1 MEAIIKAESLVK
13 EYKKFN
19 TNGVYLSVES
29 STKAVDEI
37 DLEIYEGDFIAI
49 MGPSGSGKSTLV
61 NMLSTIDTPTSGS
74 VFIEGKKTKKMGEQE
89 ISQLRYKT
97 LGFVFQNFNLLD
109 MLTCEENI
117 AVPLNLNNEKPAEV
131 KTKVQE
137 IAEILGVEELLKK
150 YPSECSGGQQQRI
163 ATARA
168 LVAGPKIIIA
178 DEPTGNLDSANSRRV
193 MNFFKSMNTDRDI
206 TILMVTHDSM
216 VASYAKKVLYLRD
229 GKIENVVERGK
240 KKQRDFFNEILELV
254 AEDVVF

>member
-1 MEAIIKAESLVK
+1 MEALIKAESLVK
-13 EYKKFN
+13 EYKKFKS
-19 TNGVYLSVES
+19 NGAYLSVES

-37 DLEIYEGDFIAI
+37 DLEIFEGDFIAI

-74 VFIEGKKTKKMGEQE
+74 VFIDGKKTKRMGEQE
-89 ISQLRYKT
+89 IAELRYKT

-117 AVPLNLNNEKPAEV
+117 AVPLNLNNEKPEKV
-131 KTKVQE
+131 KMKVAE

-163 ATARA
+163 AIARA
-168 LVAGPKIIIA
+168 LVTGPRTIIA

-193 MNFFKSMNTDRDI
+193 MNFFRSMNEDRDI
-206 TILMVTHDSM
+206 TILMVTHDST

-229 GKIENVVERGK
+229 GKIEKVVEKGK
-240 KKQRDFFNEILELV
+240 KKQKDFFSEILELV

>member
-1 MEAIIKAESLVK
+1 MEALIKAENLVK
-13 EYKKFN
+13 EYKKFKS
-19 TNGVYLSVES
+19 NGAYLSIES
-29 STKAVDEI
+29 STKAVNEI
-37 DLEIYEGDFIAI
+37 DLEIFEGDFIAI

-61 NMLSTIDTPTSGS
+61 NMLSTIDTPTSGG
-74 VFIEGKKTKKMGEQE
+74 VYIEGKKIKKMGEQE

-117 AVPLNLNNEKPAEV
+117 AVPLNLNNEKPAGI
-131 KTKVQE
+131 KKKIDE
-137 IAEILGVEELLKK
+137 IAEILGVEKLLKK

-168 LVAGPKIIIA
+168 LVAGPRIIIA

-193 MNFFKSMNTDRDI
+193 MNFFKSMNEDRDI
-206 TILMVTHDSM
+206 TILMVTHDST
-216 VASYAKKVLYLRD
+216 VASYAQKVLYLRD
-229 GKIENVVERGK
+229 GKIEKVVEKGN